1 MTVYLGT
8 DGNQFILNGKPKDVN
23 TEEMY
28 SPLITPV
35 FGTDVV

>member
-8 DGNQFILNGKPKDVN
+8 DGNQLILNGKLKDFN
-23 TEEMY
+23 AEEMY
-28 SPLITPV
+28 SPLTTPV